1 MYLEKKKW
9 RKHLQAD
16 NKEQLKSFSKV
27 QQMMIIYET
36 EPEAEHY
43 IDNLCP
49 GYEGK
54 IKKKLLVK
62 RISCM
67 GLEFKSVSEFKQS
80 RSSLKQHVNSFY
92 SWSFLYRHRRSF
104 PFH

>member
-27 QQMMIIYET
+27 QQMMIIYEI

-43 IDNLCP
+43 NDNLCP
-49 GYEGK
+49 GYEG
-54 IKKKLLVK
+54 
-62 RISCM
+62 
-67 GLEFKSVSEFKQS
+67 E
-80 RSSLKQHVNSFY
+80 N
-92 SWSFLYRHRRSF
+92 
-104 PFH
+104 